1 MLQVYRLGYFVLKY
15 GTIGILLVVFYAN
28 TVITAQARANL
39 YTDIDELPYNE
50 VGLLLGTSKY
60 APGGRVNLF
69 FEYRIRAALDLLEAG
84 KIDYL
89 IASGDNSHSSYNEPV
104 RMKEE
109 LVARGVDAERIYL
122 DYAGFRTLDSVVRT
136 HRVFGRREFTIISQG
151 FHAERALYLAQS
163 QGLEAAAYGA
173 RDVEGP
179 AGVSTSLRE
188 YFARVKALLDV
199 HVLGAQPKFL
209 GEPIE
214 IGPLEDLEAAGT
226 ESEAGAG
233 AEVESKAGAGSGPGV
248 WTEAA
253 SGR

>member
-1 MLQVYRLGYFVLKY
+1 MLHVYRLGYFVLKY

-28 TVITAQARANL
+28 TVITAQARPHL
-39 YTDIDELPYNE
+39 YTDIDRLPYNE

-60 APGGRVNLF
+60 GPGGRVNLF
-69 FEYRIRAALDLLEAG
+69 FEYRIRAALDLLQAG

-109 LVARGVDAERIYL
+109 LIARGVDAERIYL

-151 FHAERALYLAQS
+151 FHAERALYLAEN
-163 QGLEAAAYGA
+163 QGLDTVAYSA

-209 GEPIE
+209 GDPIE
-214 IGPLEDLEAAGT
+214 IGPREEKSD
-226 ESEAGAG
+226 
-233 AEVESKAGAGSGPGV
+233 AGAGS
-248 WTEAA
+248 E
-253 SGR
+253 SGEGADSGEGAGSGG